1 MCALPFVIIPHPSH
15 SSNGS
20 VLALAV
26 RYARIPSSR
35 CILGGMGL
43 TSFDQPHPFLPI
55 FRSFFLLAC
64 SRFLEFPFGK
74 GVFFAEPTISNTC
87 RLPLDKLT

>member
-1 MCALPFVIIPHPSH
+1 MLHSGGYGAYLLRSASSISPH
-15 SSNGS
+15 
-20 VLALAV
+20 L
-26 RYARIPSSR
+26 
-35 CILGGMGL
+35 
-43 TSFDQPHPFLPI
+43 SF
-55 FRSFFLLAC
+55 FFLLAC